1 MFRTATM
8 RRTTTWW
15 TLPVLAAVLLCLGL
29 TSRPAAAQLG
39 GTLFATG
46 GASSVTVM
54 PATAG
59 YTSHLYL
66 KNPDPSQPD
75 LYLATNHNVGM
86 TVPIPTY
93 PAGTPLEFY
102 IYVTNTGRTYYMGD
116 GTNNPDG
123 IPHAVVTPTGVG
135 QAIVGFE
142 DLFGG
147 GDRDYDDNVF
157 LFEGVTPDVT
167 PPTIS
172 GCSVTPSVI
181 WPPNHRMVD
190 VTVSYSV
197 SDNKDDPADITTAL
211 SVTSNEPDNGLGD
224 GDTANDIEIIDAH
237 HVRLRAER
245 SGKGTGRVYTITI
258 TATDSSGNTATETCT
273 VTVPHDKRK

>member
-1 MFRTATM
+1 M
-8 RRTTTWW
+8 WW
-15 TLPVLAAVLLCLGL
+15 TMLGLALLSLVL

-39 GTLFATG
+39 GTLVATG
-46 GASSVTVM
+46 GTASVTVL

-59 YTSHLYL
+59 YTSRLYL

-75 LYLATNHNVGM
+75 IFLATNHDVGT
-86 TVPIPTY
+86 TVSIPTY

-102 IYVTNTGRTYYMGD
+102 IFVTNTGYTYYMGD

-123 IPHAVVTPTGVG
+123 IPHAVVTATGPG

-142 DLFGG
+142 DLYGG
-147 GDRDYDDNVF
+147 GDQDYDDNVF
-157 LFEGVTPDVT
+157 RFEGVTPDVT

-172 GCSVTPSVI
+172 DCSVNPNVL
-181 WPPNHRMVD
+181 WQPNHRMVD
-190 VTVSYSV
+190 VTVSYTV
-197 SDNKDDPADITTAL
+197 TDDMDDPSEITTSI

-224 GDTANDIEIIDAH
+224 GDTANDIEVIDAH

-245 SGKGTGRVYTITI
+245 SGKGEGRIYTVTI
-258 TATDSSGNTATETCT
+258 TATDSSGNTSTETCT